1 MHQIKAVSFIDLD
14 DQIEVRLDQPTLRR
28 KNVSARAAASKRTLA
43 AYATA
48 QVRTSITFRVPVGG
62 RPAKVV
68 LTLGL
73 SDPLAK

>member
-14 DQIEVRLDQPTLRR
+14 DQIEVRLDQR